1 MSRHRNHRYR
11 RLSSMHCTLGSVV
24 DGVVHVVGG
33 HRGFGSLSYRAAP
46 DDQYRSHN
54 QCCRFGDAQGAEME
68 PGPGGGPIAKR
79 EDSRYGHGLIEA
91 QAKDAGAM
99 SMAQPVAMESRRGPL
114 LK

>member
-11 RLSSMHCTLGSVV
+11 RLSSMYCTLGSVV
-24 DGVVHVVGG
+24 DGVVHAVGG
-33 HRGFGSLSYRAAP
+33 HRGFGSVSYPAAP
-46 DDQYRSHN
+46 DNQYRSHN

-68 PGPGGGPIAKR
+68 PGPGGGPIPTR
-79 EDSRYGHGLIEA
+79 EDSRYGHGLIEE

-99 SMAQPVAMESRRGPL
+99 SMAQAVAMESRRGPL